1 MPWEDIKL
9 NDGRK
14 IPGVSYGSSRHSGQD
29 TAATVDEAIHAGFD
43 SIDTA
48 QIYRSEGAVGRAIKE
63 SGIARDDLWI
73 TTKWSGLKSA
83 EESIKDSL
91 EALGTDYV
99 DLYLIHF
106 PSVAK
111 DDIPGAWEKLEKF
124 KKQGHAKSI
133 GVSNFDISQLK
144 ELLASAIIKPAVN
157 QIIFHPDVLP
167 AQAPLLEFL
176 KEHKIAVEGYSPL
189 APLWQDKGTPVFK
202 VVEGIAK
209 EIDVPIE
216 QILLAWSRA
225 KGVIPVTSSS
235 SKDRIESFI
244 AAGDVKLSEE
254 QVDAIDKAGYKGHK
268 QAQLKRK
275 AAVTAKWLAAAGLLS
290 YLVFWKRG

>member
-48 QIYRSEGAVGRAIKE
+48 QIYRSEGAVGKAIKE

-73 TTKWSGLKSA
+73 TTKWSGLKPA

-106 PSVAK
+106 PGVAK

-124 KKQGHAKSI
+124 KKEGHAKSI
-133 GVSNFDISQLK
+133 GVSNFDVSQLK
-144 ELLASAIIKPAVN
+144 ELLASAHIKPAVN
-157 QIIFHPDVLP
+157 QIVFHPNVLP
-167 AQAPLLEFL
+167 AQAPLLEYL
-176 KEHKIAVEGYSPL
+176 QEHNIAVEGYSPL
-189 APLWQDKGTPVFK
+189 APLWQDEGTPVFK
-202 VVEGIAK
+202 VVEGLAK
-209 EIDVPIE
+209 ELGIPLE
-216 QILLAWSRA
+216 QVLLAWSRA

-235 SKDRIESFI
+235 SKERIESFI
-244 AAGDVKLSEE
+244 AAGDVTLSAE
-254 QVDAIDKAGYKGHK
+254 QVEAIDKAGYKGHK
-268 QAQLKRK
+268 QAELRRK
-275 AAVTAKWLAAAGLLS
+275 VTVAAKWLAAAGLVS
-290 YLVFWKRG
+290 YLAFSKLG